1 MIFISRTWPP
11 LNILLY
17 NTILG
22 SGDQLYGVEPIS
34 YYIKALILNTGVA
47 FPLSLFGF
55 ICTALSF
62 PSKMT
67 RTMMWS
73 HNKDFIIIH
82 LLILIWLALLFSRP
96 HKVLTSYL
104 LYLYKYIIIFVNSF
118 FFKSNIYIPLI
129 CLIYLGR
136 EIFVPSVSF
145 NSSECVVKCR
155 YLRAALTN
163 SSIITSLPL

>member
-67 RTMMWS
+67 MMMMWS

-118 FFKSNIYIPLI
+118 FFKSNIYI
-129 CLIYLGR
+129 YL
-136 EIFVPSVSF
+136 
-145 NSSECVVKCR
+145 
-155 YLRAALTN
+155 
-163 SSIITSLPL
+163 